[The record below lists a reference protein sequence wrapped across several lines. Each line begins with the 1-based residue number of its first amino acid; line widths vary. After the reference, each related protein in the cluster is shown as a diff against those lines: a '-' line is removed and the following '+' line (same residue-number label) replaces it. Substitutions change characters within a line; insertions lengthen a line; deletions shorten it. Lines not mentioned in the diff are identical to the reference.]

1 MPLYLR
7 LFHGRVDPSD
17 VLTDWGTDGPTIG
30 PFDTFHTTYCE
41 SLALW
46 NDETCFE
53 LSTEK
58 SLVHFGGVFYGDLEI
73 TEAPLSTPALSLED
87 AERATN
93 SHNRAPSHSQSVA
106 PLAAVFLDAIRSH
119 HGDELARRL
128 ALALKAA
135 LR

>member
-7 LFHGRVDPSD
+7 LFHGRADPSD

-30 PFDTFHTTYCE
+30 PFDTLHATYCE
-41 SLALW
+41 SLTLW

-53 LSTEK
+53 LNTDK
-58 SLVHFGGVFYGDLEI
+58 SLVHFDGVFYGDLEI
-73 TEAPLSTPALSLED
+73 TEAPLSTPVLSLED
-87 AERATN
+87 AECTMNTN
-93 SHNRAPSHSQSVA
+93 TRMPSHAKDTA
-106 PLAAVFLDAIRSH
+106 PLVSVFLDAIRAH

-128 ALALKAA
+128 ALTLKAA

>member
-7 LFHGRVDPSD
+7 LFHGRADPSD

-30 PFDTFHTTYCE
+30 PFESFHATYCE
-41 SLALW
+41 SLTLW

-53 LSTEK
+53 LDTDR
-58 SLVHFGGVFYGDLEI
+58 SLVHFDGVYYGDLDI
-73 TEAPLSTPALSLED
+73 TEAPLSTPVLSLED
-87 AERATN
+87 AERTAKA
-93 SHNRAPSHSQSVA
+93 HARVPSHHASVA
-106 PLAAVFLDAIRSH
+106 PLVDVFLDAIRAN

-128 ALALKAA
+128 ALTLKAA